1 MMSRNIAVTKAFTRP
16 IEEQSLEI
24 VERKGKGHPD
34 TILDSVVENVG
45 VKLCNYYIDNFGRIL
60 HHNVDKGS
68 IAGGRAQVRFGGG
81 ELLDPIYI
89 CVVGRATTEVF
100 KDNDLVRIP
109 LGTLT
114 LESMKKTL
122 QEKMRFLDPTEQ
134 VLMDYKIKS
143 GSIDLTH
150 VFDHSVDDIPRANDT
165 SFGVA
170 FAPFSETETLVFD
183 TEQLLNSDAFK
194 KKHPEVG
201 EDVKIMGLRTNNDIK
216 LTVAAAMIAHLTPDA
231 DHYQSVLEDVKNAVL
246 DQAKKITDRDVSA
259 VVNSADDPKRG
270 VYYLTIT
277 GTSAEM
283 GDDAGVGRGNRANG
297 LITPCRPMSLEAT
310 AGKNPQNHV
319 GKIYNVLA
327 QRISDR
333 VIAEEPK
340 VREIAV
346 KILTRIGYPID
357 QPLIAA
363 TEIIPDEHASWS
375 AVEKSVKA
383 IVDAELEDVCSIQQ
397 LIIDGKARL
406 F

>member
-1 MMSRNIAVTKAFTRP
+1 MSRNITVMKAITLP
-16 IEEQSLEI
+16 IEEQCLEI

-34 TILDSVVENVG
+34 TILDAIVENVG
-45 VKLCNYYIDNFGRIL
+45 VKLCHYYIDNFGGIL

-68 IAGGRAQVRFGGG
+68 ISGGRAQVRFGGG
-81 ELLDPIYI
+81 DLLEPIYI

-100 KDNDLVRIP
+100 KNQNLVRIP
-109 LGTLT
+109 IGTLT

-122 QEKMRFLDPTEQ
+122 QNTLRFLDPTQQ
-134 VLMDYKIKS
+134 VLMDYKIKP
-143 GSIDLTH
+143 GSVDLTH
-150 VFDHSVDDIPRANDT
+150 VFDHKIDDIPRANDT

-170 FAPFSETETLVFD
+170 FAPFSETETLVFQ
-183 TEQLLNSDAFK
+183 TEQLLNSAAFK

-201 EDVKIMGLRTNNDIK
+201 EDVKVMGLRTDSDIK
-216 LTVAAAMIAHLTPDA
+216 LTVAAAMIAHLIPDV
-231 DHYQSVLEDVKNAVL
+231 DHYQGVLEDAKDAVL
-246 DQAKKITDRDVSA
+246 NQAKKITDREVS
-259 VVNSADDPKRG
+259 VVINSADDPKRG
-270 VYYLTIT
+270 IYYLTLT

-327 QRISDR
+327 QQIANR

-340 VREIAV
+340 VSEIYV

-357 QPLIAA
+357 QPLIAS
-363 TEIIPDEHASWS
+363 TEVITDKQASWS
-375 AVEKSVKA
+375 AVQKSVSA
-383 IVDAELEDVCSIQQ
+383 IVDAELEDVCSIQK

>member
-1 MMSRNIAVTKAFTRP
+1 MSRNIAVTKAFTLP
-16 IEEQSLEI
+16 IEQQTLEI

-34 TILDSVVENVG
+34 TILDAIVENVG
-45 VKLCNYYIDNFGRIL
+45 VKLCNYYIDNFGGIL

-81 ELLDPIYI
+81 ELLEPIYV

-100 KDNDLVRIP
+100 KDQDLVRIP

-122 QEKMRFLDPTEQ
+122 KDTLRFLDPTEQ

-143 GSIDLTH
+143 GSVDLTH
-150 VFDHSVDDIPRANDT
+150 VFDHTVDDIPRANDT

-170 FAPFSETETLVFD
+170 FAPFSETETTVFE

-201 EDVKIMGLRTNNDIK
+201 EDVKIMGLRTNSDIK
-216 LTVAAAMIAHLTPDA
+216 LTVAAAMIAHLIPDA
-231 DHYQSVLEDVKNAVL
+231 DHYQGVLNDVKDAVL
-246 DQAKKITDRDVSA
+246 DQASKITDREVSV

-270 VYYLTIT
+270 VYYLTLT

-327 QRISDR
+327 QLISDR

-340 VREIAV
+340 VSEISV

-357 QPLIAA
+357 QPLIASI
-363 TEIIPDEHASWS
+363 EVIPDENASWG
-375 AVEKSVKA
+375 AVEKSVTA
-383 IVDAELEDVCSIQQ
+383 IVDAELEDVCSVQK
-397 LIIDGKARL
+397 LILDGKARL

>member
-1 MMSRNIAVTKAFTRP
+1 MSRNIAVSKAQALP
-16 IEEQSLEI
+16 IEQQPLEI

-34 TILDSVVENVG
+34 TILDAIVEDVG
-45 VKLCNYYIDNFGRIL
+45 VNLCNYYIDNFGRIL

-68 IAGGRAQVRFGGG
+68 IAGGRARVTFGGG
-81 ELLDPIYI
+81 EMLEPIYI

-100 KDNDLVRIP
+100 REGELHRIP

-114 LESMKKTL
+114 VSSIKQTIKNTL
-122 QEKMRFLDPTEQ
+122 RFLDPTQQ
-134 VLMDYKIKS
+134 VIMDYKIKP
-143 GSIDLTH
+143 GSADLTH
-150 VFDHSVDDIPRANDT
+150 VFDRVVDDIPRANDT

-170 FAPFSETETLVFD
+170 FAPLSETEELVFQ
-183 TEQLLNSDAFK
+183 TEQLLNSDEFK

-201 EDVKIMGLRTNNDIK
+201 EDVKVMGLRTNDDIQ
-216 LTVAAAMIAHLTPDA
+216 LTIAAALLAPLIPDA
-231 DHYQSVLEDVKNAVL
+231 DHYQGVLNDISNAVL
-246 DQAKKITDRDVSA
+246 DQSKKITNREVKL

-270 VYYLTIT
+270 SYYLTIT

-319 GKIYNVLA
+319 GKVYNVLA
-327 QRISDR
+327 QRIADHVIKEESR
-333 VIAEEPK
+333 VS
-340 VREIAV
+340 EIYV

-357 QPLIAA
+357 QPLIASA
-363 TEIIPDEHASWS
+363 ELVVEDQGSWN
-375 AVEKSVKA
+375 AIEKNVA
-383 IVDAELEDVCSIQQ
+383 GIVDSELADVCSVQQ
-397 LIIDGKARL
+397 LILDKKVRL

>member
-1 MMSRNIAVTKAFTRP
+1 MTRNIEVTKAHALP
-16 IEEQSLEI
+16 IEKQSLEI

-34 TILDSVVENVG
+34 TILDAVVESVG
-45 VKLCNYYIDNFGRIL
+45 VNLSNYYISNFGRIL

-68 IAGGRAQVRFGGG
+68 IAGGRARVDFGGG
-81 ELLDPIYI
+81 ELLEPIYI

-100 KDNDLVRIP
+100 KDGNLIRVP

-114 LESMKKTL
+114 LESIKHTLKKTL
-122 QEKMRFLDPTEQ
+122 RFLDPTQQ
-134 VLMDYKIKS
+134 VLMDYRIKP
-143 GSIDLTH
+143 GSTDLTH

-170 FAPFSETETLVFD
+170 FAPFSETEELVFQ
-183 TEQLLNSDAFK
+183 TEQLLNSDTFK

-201 EDVKIMGLRTNNDIK
+201 EDIKVMGLRSNADIK
-216 LTVAAAMIAHLTPDA
+216 LTVAAAMIAHLIPDA
-231 DHYQSVLEDVKNAVL
+231 DHYKGVLDEVKNAVL
-246 DQAKKITDRDVSA
+246 DQAKKITNRDVGV

-270 VYYLTIT
+270 SYYLTLT

-327 QRISDR
+327 QKIANR
-333 VIAEEPK
+333 VVAEESR
-340 VREIAV
+340 VSEISI

-357 QPLIAA
+357 EPLIASA
-363 TEIIPDEHASWS
+363 ELIIDEQASWN
-375 AVEKSVKA
+375 AVEKSVSS
-383 IVDAELEDVCSIQQ
+383 IIDAELADVCSIQQ
-397 LIIDGKARL
+397 LILDRKVRL

>member
-1 MMSRNIAVTKAFTRP
+1 MSRNIAVSKAQAEP
-16 IEEQSLEI
+16 IEQQLLEI

-34 TILDSVVENVG
+34 TILDAVVENVG
-45 VKLCNYYIDNFGRIL
+45 VRLCKYYLDNFGRIL

-68 IAGGRAQVRFGGG
+68 IAGGRARVDFGGG
-81 ELLDPIYI
+81 ELLEPIYI

-100 KDNDLVRIP
+100 KDGNLIRIP

-114 LESMKKTL
+114 LQSMKETL
-122 QEKMRFLDPTEQ
+122 TNTLRFLDPTEQ
-134 VLMDYKIKS
+134 VLMDYKIKP
-143 GSIDLTH
+143 GSTDLTH
-150 VFDHSVDDIPRANDT
+150 VFDRAVDEIPRSNDT

-170 FAPFSETETLVFD
+170 FAPFSETEKLVYQ

-201 EDVKIMGLRTNNDIK
+201 EDVKVMGLRNNNEIQ
-216 LTVAAAMIAHLTPDA
+216 LTVAAAMIATLIPDA
-231 DHYQSVLEDVKNAVL
+231 DHYRGVIDDVTNAVL
-246 DQAKKITDRDVSA
+246 NQAKKITDRDVSI

-270 VYYLTIT
+270 SYYLTLT

-283 GDDAGVGRGNRANG
+283 GDDAGVGRGNRVNG
-297 LITPCRPMSLEAT
+297 LITPCRPMSLEAA

-327 QRISDR
+327 QLIAER
-333 VIAEEPK
+333 VIAEESR
-340 VREIAV
+340 VSEIYV

-357 QPLIAA
+357 QPLIA
-363 TEIIPDEHASWS
+363 S
-375 AVEKSVKA
+375 AEL
-383 IVDAELEDVCSIQQ
+383 IVDNPSAWNDIGKNVTSILDTELADVCSVQQ
-397 LIIDGKARL
+397 LILEKKVSL

>member
-1 MMSRNIAVTKAFTRP
+1 MSRNIIVEKAQVLP
-16 IEEQSLEI
+16 IEQQPLEI

-34 TILDSVVENVG
+34 TILDAIVENVG
-45 VKLCNYYIDNFGRIL
+45 VKLCNYYLDNYGRIL

-68 IAGGRAQVRFGGG
+68 IAGGRAHVDFGGG

-89 CVVGRATTEVF
+89 CVVGRATTEIF
-100 KDNDLVRIP
+100 KDGSMFRIP
-109 LGTLT
+109 LGPLT
-114 LESMKKTL
+114 LQSMKHTL
-122 QEKMRFLDPTEQ
+122 QDTLRFLDPTEQ
-134 VLMDYKIKS
+134 VLMDYKIKP
-143 GSIDLTH
+143 GSTDLTN
-150 VFDHSVDDIPRANDT
+150 VFERAIDDIPRANDT

-170 FAPFSETETLVFD
+170 FAPFSETEELVYKS
-183 TEQLLNSDAFK
+183 EQLLNSDAFK

-201 EDVKIMGLRTNNDIK
+201 EDIKIMGLRTNDEIK
-216 LTVAAAMIAHLTPDA
+216 LTIAAAMIAHLVPDA
-231 DHYQSVLEDVKNAVL
+231 DHYAGVLEDVKNAVL
-246 DQAKKITDRDVSA
+246 DKAKKITDRDVSV

-270 VYYLTIT
+270 SYYLTIT

-327 QRISDR
+327 QRIADH
-333 VIAEEPK
+333 VIAEEAR
-340 VREIAV
+340 VSEIYV

-357 QPLIAA
+357 QPLIAS
-363 TEIIPDEHASWS
+363 TELVVDEQASWS
-375 AVEKSVKA
+375 EVQKSVAA
-383 IVDAELEDVCSIQQ
+383 IVNDELTDVCSIQQ
-397 LIIDGKARL
+397 LILEKKASL

>member
-1 MMSRNIAVTKAFTRP
+1 MPRNIAVTKAVAP
-16 IEEQSLEI
+16 PMEQQSLEI

-34 TILDSVVENVG
+34 TILDAIVESVG
-45 VKLCNYYIDNFGRIL
+45 VNLSNYYIDNFGGIL

-68 IAGGRAQVRFGGG
+68 IAGGRAQVGFGGG
-81 ELLDPIYI
+81 ELLEPIYI

-100 KDNDLVRIP
+100 KDQKLVRIP

-114 LESMKKTL
+114 LDSMKNTLKKTL
-122 QEKMRFLDPTEQ
+122 RFLDPTQQ
-134 VLMDYKIKS
+134 VLMDYKIKP
-143 GSIDLTH
+143 GSVDLTH
-150 VFDHSVDDIPRANDT
+150 VFDYAVDDIPRANDT

-170 FAPFSETETLVFD
+170 FAPFSETENLVFQ

-201 EDVKIMGLRTNNDIK
+201 EDVKIMGLRTNDDVK
-216 LTVAAAMIAHLTPDA
+216 LTVAAAMIAHLIPDA
-231 DHYQSVLEDVKNAVL
+231 DHYRGVLDDIENAVL
-246 DQAKKITDRDVSA
+246 DQAKKITDREVSI
-259 VVNSADDPKRG
+259 VVNSADDPKHG
-270 VYYLTIT
+270 VYYLTLT

-327 QRISDR
+327 QRIADH

-340 VREIAV
+340 VSEIFV
-346 KILTRIGYPID
+346 KILSRIGYPID
-357 QPLIAA
+357 QPLIAS
-363 TEIIPDEHASWS
+363 TEIITDETASLS
-375 AVEKSVKA
+375 AVEKSVSA
-383 IVDAELEDVCSIQQ
+383 IVDAELEDVCSVQK
-397 LIIDGKARL
+397 LILDGKARL

>member
-1 MMSRNIAVTKAFTRP
+1 MPRNIAVTKAVAP
-16 IEEQSLEI
+16 PMEQQSLEI

-34 TILDSVVENVG
+34 TILDAVVENVG
-45 VKLCNYYIDNFGRIL
+45 VNLCNYYIDNFGGIL

-68 IAGGRAQVRFGGG
+68 IAGGRAQVGFGGG
-81 ELLDPIYI
+81 ELLEPIYI

-100 KDNDLVRIP
+100 KDQKLVRIP

-114 LESMKKTL
+114 LDSIKNTL
-122 QEKMRFLDPTEQ
+122 KNTLRFLDPTQQ

-143 GSIDLTH
+143 GSVDLTH
-150 VFDHSVDDIPRANDT
+150 VFDHTVDDIPRANDT

-170 FAPFSETETLVFD
+170 FAPFSETENLVFQ

-201 EDVKIMGLRTNNDIK
+201 EDVKIMGLRTNDDIK
-216 LTVAAAMIAHLTPDA
+216 LTVAAAMIAHLIPDA
-231 DHYQSVLEDVKNAVL
+231 DHYRGILDDVEKAVL
-246 DQAKKITDRDVSA
+246 DQANKITDREVSV

-270 VYYLTIT
+270 VYYLTLT

-327 QRISDR
+327 QRIADH
-333 VIAEEPK
+333 VIAEEPN
-340 VREIAV
+340 VSEVFI

-357 QPLIAA
+357 QPLIAS
-363 TEIIPDEHASWS
+363 TEVITDEKASWS
-375 AVEKSVKA
+375 AVEKSVSA
-383 IVDAELEDVCSIQQ
+383 IVDAELEDVCSVQK
-397 LIIDGKARL
+397 LILDGKARL

>member
-1 MMSRNIAVTKAFTRP
+1 MSRNIAVAKAQALP
-16 IEEQSLEI
+16 IEQQSLEI

-34 TILDSVVENVG
+34 TILDAVVEDVG
-45 VKLCNYYIDNFGRIL
+45 VDLCNYYLDNFDRIL

-68 IAGGRAQVRFGGG
+68 IAGGRAVVTFGGG
-81 ELLDPIYI
+81 ELLEPIYI

-100 KDNDLVRIP
+100 MDGELHRIP
-109 LGTLT
+109 LGTLI
-114 LESMKKTL
+114 LSSIKKTL
-122 QEKMRFLDPTEQ
+122 KNTLRFLDPTEQ
-134 VLMDYKIKS
+134 VLMDYRVKP
-143 GSIDLTH
+143 GSADLTH
-150 VFDHSVDDIPRANDT
+150 VFERAVNDIPRANDT

-170 FAPFSETETLVFD
+170 FAPFSETEELVFQ

-201 EDVKIMGLRTNNDIK
+201 EDVKIMGLRTNDEIQ
-216 LTVAAAMIAHLTPDA
+216 LTVAAALLAPLIPDA
-231 DHYQSVLEDVKNAVL
+231 DHYQGVLNDITNAVL
-246 DQAKKITDRDVSA
+246 DQSKKITNREVNI

-270 VYYLTIT
+270 SYYLTIT

-327 QRISDR
+327 QRIADHVVKEESR
-333 VIAEEPK
+333 VSE
-340 VREIAV
+340 VYV

-357 QPLIAA
+357 QPLIASA
-363 TEIIPDEHASWS
+363 ELVVEDQGSWNDI
-375 AVEKSVKA
+375 EKSVA
-383 IVDAELEDVCSIQQ
+383 GILDAELADVCSVQQ
-397 LIIDGKARL
+397 LIIDKKVRL

>member
-1 MMSRNIAVTKAFTRP
+1 MPRNIAVTKAVAP
-16 IEEQSLEI
+16 PMEKQSLEI

-34 TILDSVVENVG
+34 TILDAIVENVG
-45 VKLCNYYIDNFGRIL
+45 VTLCNYYIDNFGGIL

-68 IAGGRAQVRFGGG
+68 IAGGRAQVGFGGG
-81 ELLDPIYI
+81 ELLEPIYI
-89 CVVGRATTEVF
+89 CVVGRATTEIF
-100 KDNDLVRIP
+100 KDQKLVRIP

-114 LESMKKTL
+114 LDSMKNTLKKTL
-122 QEKMRFLDPTEQ
+122 RFLDPTQQ
-134 VLMDYKIKS
+134 VLMDYKIKP
-143 GSIDLTH
+143 GSVDLTH
-150 VFDHSVDDIPRANDT
+150 VFDYSVDDIPRANDT

-170 FAPFSETETLVFD
+170 FAPFSETENLVFQ

-201 EDVKIMGLRTNNDIK
+201 EDVKIMGLRTNDDIK
-216 LTVAAAMIAHLTPDA
+216 LTVAAAMIAHLIPDA
-231 DHYQSVLEDVKNAVL
+231 NHYRGVVDDIENAVL
-246 DQAKKITDRDVSA
+246 DQAKKITDREVSV
-259 VVNSADDPKRG
+259 VVNSADDPTRDI
-270 VYYLTIT
+270 YYLTLT

-327 QRISDR
+327 QRIADH

-340 VREIAV
+340 VSEIFV

-357 QPLIAA
+357 QPLIAS
-363 TEIIPDEHASWS
+363 TEVITDEKASWS
-375 AVEKSVKA
+375 AVEKSVSA
-383 IVDAELEDVCSIQQ
+383 IVDAELEDVCSVQK
-397 LIIDGKARL
+397 LILDGKARL

>member
-1 MMSRNIAVTKAFTRP
+1 MMSRNIAVTKAFTLP
-16 IEEQSLEI
+16 IEQQTLEI

-34 TILDSVVENVG
+34 TILDAVVENVG
-45 VKLCNYYIDNFGRIL
+45 VKLCNYYIDNFGGIL

-68 IAGGRAQVRFGGG
+68 IAGGRAQVTFGGG
-81 ELLDPIYI
+81 ELLEPIYI

-100 KDNDLVRIP
+100 KDQELVRIP

-114 LESMKKTL
+114 LESMNKTL
-122 QEKMRFLDPTEQ
+122 KNTLRFLDPTEQ
-134 VLMDYKIKS
+134 VLMDYKIKP
-143 GSIDLTH
+143 GSVDLTH
-150 VFDHSVDDIPRANDT
+150 VFDHTVDDIPRANDT

-170 FAPFSETETLVFD
+170 FAPFSETETLVYE

-201 EDVKIMGLRTNNDIK
+201 EDVKIMGLRTNSDIK
-216 LTVAAAMIAHLTPDA
+216 LTVAAAMIAHLIPDA
-231 DHYQSVLEDVKNAVL
+231 DHYQGILKDIEDAVL
-246 DQAKKITDRDVSA
+246 DKAKKITERDVSV

-327 QRISDR
+327 QRIADR

-340 VREIAV
+340 VSEISV

-357 QPLIAA
+357 QPLIAS
-363 TEIIPDEHASWS
+363 TEVIPDDQASWS
-375 AVEKSVKA
+375 EIEKSVKA
-383 IVDAELEDVCSIQQ
+383 IVDAELEDVCSVQQ
-397 LIIDGKARL
+397 LILDGKARL

>member
-1 MMSRNIAVTKAFTRP
+1 MPRNIAVSKAVTLP
-16 IEEQSLEI
+16 IEQQSLEI

-34 TILDSVVENVG
+34 TILDAVVENVG
-45 VKLCNYYIDNFGRIL
+45 VKLCNYYIDNFGGIL

-68 IAGGRAQVRFGGG
+68 IAGGRARVSFGGG
-81 ELLDPIYI
+81 ELLEPIYI

-100 KDNDLVRIP
+100 KDGKLLRIP

-114 LESMKKTL
+114 LSSMKNTLKKTL
-122 QEKMRFLDPTEQ
+122 RFLDPTEQ
-134 VLMDYKIKS
+134 VIMDYRIKP
-143 GSIDLTH
+143 GSADLTH
-150 VFDHSVDDIPRANDT
+150 VFDHSIDDIPRANDT

-170 FAPFSETETLVFD
+170 FAPFSETETIVYK

-201 EDVKIMGLRTNNDIK
+201 EDVKVMGLRTDGEIK

-231 DHYQSVLEDVKNAVL
+231 DHYHGVLKDVEDAVL
-246 DQAKKITDRDVSA
+246 DQAKKITDREVS
-259 VVNSADDPKRG
+259 VVINSADDPRRG
-270 VYYLTIT
+270 MYYLTIT

-327 QRISDR
+327 GRMANRII
-333 VIAEEPK
+333 VEEPR
-340 VREIAV
+340 VSEIAI
-346 KILTRIGYPID
+346 KILSRIGYPID
-357 QPLIAA
+357 QPLITSA
-363 TEIIPDEHASWS
+363 EVIPDEKASWS
-375 AVEKSVKA
+375 AVEKSVTA
-383 IVDAELEDVCSIQQ
+383 IMDAELEDVCSIQQ
-397 LIIDGKARL
+397 LILDGKASL

>member
-1 MMSRNIAVTKAFTRP
+1 MSRNITVSKAYMPP
-16 IEEQSLEI
+16 IEEQTLEI

-34 TILDSVVENVG
+34 TILDAVVENVG
-45 VKLCNYYIDNFGRIL
+45 VRLCNYYINNFGGIL

-68 IAGGRAQVRFGGG
+68 IAGGRAQVGFGGG
-81 ELLDPIYI
+81 ELLEPIYI

-100 KDNDLVRIP
+100 KDQKLVRVP

-114 LESMKKTL
+114 LESIKETL
-122 QEKMRFLDPTEQ
+122 KSTLRFLDPTQ
-134 VLMDYKIKS
+134 HVLMDYKIKP
-143 GSIDLTH
+143 GSVDLTH
-150 VFDHSVDDIPRANDT
+150 IFDSSVNDIPRANDT

-170 FAPFSETETLVFD
+170 FAPFSETETLVFQ
-183 TEQLLNSDAFK
+183 TEQLLNSKGYK

-201 EDVKIMGLRTNNDIK
+201 EDIKVMGLRTDGDIK
-216 LTVAAAMIAHLTPDA
+216 LTIAAAMIAHLIPDA
-231 DHYQSVLEDVKNAVL
+231 DHYQGVLDDVKTAVL
-246 DQAKKITDRDVSA
+246 DQAKKITDRDVSV
-259 VVNSADDPKRG
+259 VVNSADDPRRG
-270 VYYLTIT
+270 IYYLTLT

-283 GDDAGVGRGNRANG
+283 GDDAGVGRGNRASG

-327 QRISDR
+327 QRIANR

-340 VREIAV
+340 VSEVFV

-357 QPLIAA
+357 QPLIAS
-363 TEIIPDEHASWS
+363 TEVIADEQASWS
-375 AVEKSVKA
+375 TVEKSVAA
-383 IVDAELEDVCSIQQ
+383 IVDAELADVCSVQG
-397 LIIDGKARL
+397 LILEGKARL

>member
-16 IEEQSLEI
+16 IEKQSLEI

-34 TILDSVVENVG
+34 TILDAVVENVG
-45 VKLCNYYIDNFGRIL
+45 VKLCNYYIDNFGGIL

-81 ELLDPIYI
+81 ELLDPIYV

-122 QEKMRFLDPTEQ
+122 QETMRFLDPTEQ
-134 VLMDYKIKS
+134 VLMDYKIKA
-143 GSIDLTH
+143 GSVDLTH

-165 SFGVA
+165 SFGVG
-170 FAPFSETETLVFD
+170 FAPFSETETLVFE

-216 LTVAAAMIAHLTPDA
+216 LTVAAAMIAHLIPDA
-231 DHYQSVLEDVKNAVL
+231 DHYNGVLDDVKNAVL

-340 VREIAV
+340 VKEIAV

-357 QPLIAA
+357 QPLIAS
-363 TEIIPDEHASWS
+363 TEIIADEQASWS
-375 AVEKSVKA
+375 AVEKSVTA
-383 IVDAELEDVCSIQQ
+383 IVDAELEDVCSVQK

>member
-34 TILDSVVENVG
+34 TLLDAVVENVG
-45 VKLCNYYIDNFGRIL
+45 VKLCNYYINNFGGIL

-81 ELLDPIYI
+81 ELLDPLYI

-114 LESMKKTL
+114 LESMKNTL
-122 QEKMRFLDPTEQ
+122 KETMRFLDPTEQ

-150 VFDHSVDDIPRANDT
+150 VFDHSVGDIPRANDT

-216 LTVAAAMIAHLTPDA
+216 LTVAAAMIAHLIPDA

-270 VYYLTIT
+270 MYYLTIT

-363 TEIIPDEHASWS
+363 IEIIPDEQASWS